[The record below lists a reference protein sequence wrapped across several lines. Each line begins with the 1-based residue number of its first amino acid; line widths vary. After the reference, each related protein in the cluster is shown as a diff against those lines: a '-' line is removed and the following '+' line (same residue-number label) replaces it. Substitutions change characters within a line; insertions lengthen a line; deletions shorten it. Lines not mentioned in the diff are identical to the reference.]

1 MKSGHGRL
9 ILRDGTDLP
18 IGYCLFRSEVGVGC
32 YGILIGNIRSVGQD
46 RFLKPIKI
54 TLNNGDAL
62 VAYDT
67 GHSERHVR
75 FVTNLGRLM
84 SRSKG
89 RLPQRTG
96 PSLAIAQ

>member
-18 IGYCLFRSEVGVGC
+18 IGYCLFRSEAAGGC
-32 YGILIGNIRSVGQD
+32 CGILIGNIRSVD
-46 RFLKPIKI
+46 RGSFLKPIHI
-54 TLNNGDAL
+54 ALDDGNAL
-62 VAYDT
+62 VAHVI

-75 FVTNLGRLM
+75 FVTSLGKLI

-89 RLPQRTG
+89 RIPRTRGG
-96 PSLAIAQ
+96 PVASVQ